1 MPQSVWAVVI
11 KYHTLINSRSL
22 FLTVLEAESTR
33 SRCQPIWYLVR
44 PTSRIQMLTVKL
56 CPHIAESEEG
66 AMQLLF
72 YKVTNAIHVGSL
84 LMTCHLPK
92 APLLMR
98 SHWG

>member
-1 MPQSVWAVVI
+1 MVFFMPQSVWAAVT

-33 SRCQPIWYLVR
+33 SKCQPIWYLVK
-44 PTSRIQMLTVKL
+44 PASHVQMLTSKRQER
-56 CPHIAESEEG
+56 AF
-66 AMQLLF
+66 QLRF
-72 YKVTNAIHVGSL
+72 YKVTNTIHVVF

-92 APLLMR
+92 APLLMP